1 MRHIFL
7 LLGLVFSI
15 TLWAQSPLH
24 EVGSISIEDYY
35 SQNKGNKEESISN
48 GSVGNGSLT
57 NGKLFP
63 FTGANY
69 QYFDTL
75 SYINGR
81 AFLHNRILATVLET
95 YDSLAVRQPDRQFR
109 VMECSNEHGGELY
122 PHRTHQNGLSVD
134 FMMPLIKNGEPYYE
148 LDDLGKEHYFLHFNN
163 NGEYAEDTEIAIDFD
178 LVALHLLLLDQQAK
192 THGFRITKVIINTHL
207 KDELFSTPFGQQLQ
221 SSNIYVVQRLSHLIN
236 ALHDDHYH
244 VDFGEE

>member
-148 LDDLGKEHYFLHFNN
+148 LDDLGKEHYLLHFNN
-163 NGEYAEDTEIAIDFD
+163 KGEYAEDTEIAIDFD
-178 LVALHLLLLDQQAK
+178 LVALHLLILDQQAK

-207 KDELFSTPFGQQLQ
+207 KDESFSTPFGQQLQ
-221 SSNIYVVQRLSHLIN
+221 SSNIYVVHRLSHLIN

-244 VDFGEE
+244 VDFGER

>member
-1 MRHIFL
+1 MKHTFTL
-7 LLGLVFSI
+7 LAIVYGSVVLG
-15 TLWAQSPLH
+15 QSPLR
-24 EVGSISIEDYY
+24 EVGSISIDDYY
-35 SQNKGNKEESISN
+35 AQNKGNKEESVSS
-48 GSVGNGSLT
+48 GSVSDGSLT

-63 FTGANY
+63 FSGANY

-81 AFLHNRILATVLET
+81 AFLHNRILASVLET
-95 YDSLAVRQPDRQFR
+95 YDSLAVRQPGRQFR
-109 VMECSNEHGGELY
+109 VMECANQHGGELY

-134 FMMPLIKNGEPYYE
+134 FMMPLIKDGAPYYE

-163 NGEYAEDTEIAIDFD
+163 NGEYAEDTEVSIDFN
-178 LVALHLLLLDQQAK
+178 LVALHLLLLDQQARL
-192 THGFRITKVIINTHL
+192 HGYRITKVIINTHL
-207 KDELFSTPFGQQLQ
+207 KDELFNTPFGQELK
-221 SSNIYVVQRLSHLIN
+221 SSNIYVVQRLSRLIN

>member
-109 VMECSNEHGGELY
+109 MMECSNEHGGELY

-163 NGEYAEDTEIAIDFD
+163 NGEYAEDTEIAIDFN

-221 SSNIYVVQRLSHLIN
+221 SSNIYVVQRLSRLIN

-244 VDFGEE
+244 VDFGER